1 MPKVEDMQSK
11 VEDILDKIRPSL
23 MMDGGNV
30 ELIGVDN
37 GVVKVRLTGGCAH
50 CSMSSVTLKMGIE
63 RLLQQEIPGIKEVIN
78 VNDIV
83 ESGT

>member
-30 ELIGVDN
+30 ELVSVDK

-63 RLLQQEIPGIKEVIN
+63 RLLQQEIPGIKKVVN
-78 VNDIV
+78 VNDEV
-83 ESGT
+83 ESGK

>member
-1 MPKVEDMQSK
+1 MPKVEEMHSK
-11 VEDILDKIRPSL
+11 VEDVLEKIRPSL

-30 ELIGVDN
+30 ELVGVDN

-50 CSMSSVTLKMGIE
+50 CSMSSITLKMGIE
-63 RLLQQEIPGIKEVIN
+63 RLLQQEVPGIKEVIN
-78 VNDIV
+78 VNDVV

>member
-1 MPKVEDMQSK
+1 MPKVDEMQNK
-11 VEDILDKIRPSL
+11 VEDILEKIRPSL

-30 ELIGVDN
+30 ELLGVDK

-50 CSMSSVTLKMGIE
+50 CSMSNVTLKMGIE
-63 RLLQQEIPGIKEVIN
+63 RLLQQEIPGIKEVVN
-78 VNDIV
+78 VADEV